1 VTFDWLAS
9 PSSPFHIFL
18 QADRLVQAIIVLLML
33 ASVVSWSIII
43 GRAWALSLERHRAVS
58 VKRLLTSIGTQDELR
73 NLSDGAEGRIM
84 RILGAVEVEWRWSSE
99 NLVRDYEQV
108 RERVVSI
115 AEMAIQREGR
125 SLAGRTGWLAT
136 LGTSAP
142 FIGLFGTV
150 WGIMGSFLAIGQSQ
164 DTSLAVVA
172 PGIAEALLA
181 TAVGLF
187 CAIPA
192 SIGYNRLVQALAAV
206 DAEWR
211 SIAGLL
217 EVAISRHF
225 GTRTW

>member
-1 VTFDWLAS
+1 MTFDWLAS

>member
-1 VTFDWLAS
+1 VTFNWLAS

-18 QADRLVQAIIVLLML
+18 QADRLVQAIIVMLML

-84 RILGAVEVEWRWSSE
+84 RILGAIEVEWRWSSE

-225 GTRTW
+225 ETRTW

>member
-1 VTFDWLAS
+1 MTFDWLAS

-43 GRAWALSLERHRAVS
+43 GRAWAISLERHRAVS

-84 RILGAVEVEWRWSSE
+84 RILGAIEVEWRWSSE

-108 RERVVSI
+108 RKRVVSI

>member
-1 VTFDWLAS
+1 MTFDWLAS

-18 QADRLVQAIIVLLML
+18 QADRLVQAIIVMLML

-43 GRAWALSLERHRAVS
+43 GRAWALSLERQRTVS

-84 RILGAVEVEWRWSSE
+84 RILGAIEVEWRWSSE

-142 FIGLFGTV
+142 FVGLFGTV

-164 DTSLAVVA
+164 DTSLAIVA
-172 PGIAEALLA
+172 PGISEALLA

>member
-1 VTFDWLAS
+1 MTFDWLAS

-33 ASVVSWSIII
+33 ASVMSWSIII
-43 GRAWALSLERHRAVS
+43 GRAWALSLERHQAVS

-84 RILGAVEVEWRWSSE
+84 RILGAIEVEWRWSSE

-115 AEMAIQREGR
+115 AEIAIQREGR

>member
-1 VTFDWLAS
+1 MTFDWLAS

-18 QADRLVQAIIVLLML
+18 QADRLVQAIIVMLML

-43 GRAWALSLERHRAVS
+43 GRAWALSIERHRAVS

-84 RILGAVEVEWRWSSE
+84 RILGAIEVEWRWSSE

>member
-1 VTFDWLAS
+1 MTFDWLAS

-73 NLSDGAEGRIM
+73 NLSDEAEGRIM
-84 RILGAVEVEWRWSSE
+84 RILGAIEVEWRWSSE

-108 RERVVSI
+108 RECVVSI

>member
-1 VTFDWLAS
+1 MTFDWLAS
-9 PSSPFHIFL
+9 PSSPFHIFV

-84 RILGAVEVEWRWSSE
+84 RILGAIEVEWRWSSE

-115 AEMAIQREGR
+115 AEIAIQREGR

>member
-1 VTFDWLAS
+1 MTFNWLAS

-18 QADRLVQAIIVLLML
+18 QADRLVQAIIVMLML

-84 RILGAVEVEWRWSSE
+84 RILGAIEVEWRWSSE

>member
-1 VTFDWLAS
+1 MTFDWLAS

-18 QADRLVQAIIVLLML
+18 QADRLVQAIIVMLML

-84 RILGAVEVEWRWSSE
+84 RILGAIEVEWRWSSE

>member
-1 VTFDWLAS
+1 MTFDWLAS

-73 NLSDGAEGRIM
+73 NLSDEAEGRIM
-84 RILGAVEVEWRWSSE
+84 RILGAIEVEWRWSSE

>member
-1 VTFDWLAS
+1 MTFNWLAS

-18 QADRLVQAIIVLLML
+18 QADRLVQAIIVMLML

-84 RILGAVEVEWRWSSE
+84 RILGAIEVEWRWSSE

-225 GTRTW
+225 ETRTW

>member
-1 VTFDWLAS
+1 VTFNWLAS

-18 QADRLVQAIIVLLML
+18 QADRLVQAIIVMLML

-84 RILGAVEVEWRWSSE
+84 RILGAIEVEWRWSSE

>member
-9 PSSPFHIFL
+9 PSSPFHIFV

-84 RILGAVEVEWRWSSE
+84 RILGAIEVEWRWSSE

-115 AEMAIQREGR
+115 AEIAIQREGR

>member
-1 VTFDWLAS
+1 MTFDWLAS

-18 QADRLVQAIIVLLML
+18 QADRLVQAIIVMLML

-43 GRAWALSLERHRAVS
+43 GRGWALSLERHRAVS

-84 RILGAVEVEWRWSSE
+84 RILGAIEVEWRWSSE

-211 SIAGLL
+211 SVAGLL

>member
-18 QADRLVQAIIVLLML
+18 QADRLVQAIIVMLML

-43 GRAWALSLERHRAVS
+43 GRAWALSIERHRAVS

-84 RILGAVEVEWRWSSE
+84 RILGAIEVEWRWSSE

>member
-1 VTFDWLAS
+1 MKLDWLAS
-9 PSSPFHIFL
+9 PASPFHIFL
-18 QADRLVQAIIVLLML
+18 EADRLVQAVIVLLLL
-33 ASVVSWSIII
+33 ASIASWSIII
-43 GRAWALSLERHRAVS
+43 GRAWAIWRELQRSRM
-58 VKRLLTSIGTQDELR
+58 VKRLLTTVGTQDDLR
-73 NLSDGAEGRIM
+73 HLSDGAEGRITH
-84 RILGAVEVEWRWSSE
+84 ILGAIEVEWRWSSE
-99 NLVRDYEQV
+99 NLVRDYDQV
-108 RERVVSI
+108 RQRVVSI
-115 AEMAIQREGR
+115 ADMTIAREER
-125 SLAGRTGWLAT
+125 HLAGSTAWLAT

-181 TAVGLF
+181 TGVGLF

-192 SIGYNRLVQALAAV
+192 AMGFNRLVQMLGAV

-217 EVAISRHF
+217 ELAISRHF
-225 GTRTW
+225 GSRF